1 VSEGLVEL
9 LQHLVNGLSVGT
21 IYALIALGYTMVYG
35 VLKLINFAHGDV
47 YMVGAY
53 AGFYLAELL
62 MPGGGAASQAGGPAG
77 TMLRVLL
84 VTVGA
89 MAICGL
95 LGYLIER
102 LAYRPLR
109 AQTRITSLITAIG
122 VSFLLEYGF
131 QLQPWGFL
139 PIPFPPGPS
148 PRFFPELVARADWS
162 MGGVSIS
169 NYDVIGLAVALALML
184 GLQLVVFKT
193 RFGTAM
199 RAVSFDP
206 QVAGLMGIPVNRIIS
221 WTFVLG
227 SALAAAAGILNA
239 VPRPQINPLFGLMPG
254 LKAFVAAVLGGIGSV
269 PGAMVGGLALGLAE
283 EFVAAYTLSSLKDA
297 IAFTVL
303 ILVLLFRPEGL
314 FGRVTVE
321 KV

>member
-1 VSEGLVEL
+1 VIQFF
-9 LQHLVNGLSVGT
+9 QHLVNGLSVGT

-47 YMVGAY
+47 YMVGAF
-53 AGFYLAELL
+53 AGYYLATEL
-62 MPGGGAASQAGGPAG
+62 G
-77 TMLRVLL
+77 
-84 VTVGA
+84 VGA
-89 MAICGL
+89 EPTAMKAVAVTLGAMVVCGAI
-95 LGYLIER
+95 GYAIER

-109 AQTRITSLITAIG
+109 SRPRLTALITAIG

-131 QLQPWGFL
+131 QLR
-139 PIPFPPGPS
+139 PIVQEPIEFPPGPT
-148 PRFFPELVARADWS
+148 PRFFPSLVEYQSWQVL
-162 MGGVSIS
+162 GGVNVS
-169 NYDVIGLAVALALML
+169 NYDVFGFAVAIALMIGL
-184 GLQLVVFKT
+184 QWIVFRT

-221 WTFVLG
+221 GTFVLG
-227 SALAAAAGILNA
+227 SMLAAAAGI
-239 VPRPQINPLFGLMPG
+239 INGVSRYKIDPLFGLMPG

-269 PGAMVGGLALGLAE
+269 PGAMAGGLLLGLAE
-283 EFVAAYTLSSLKDA
+283 EYVAGYTLSSYRDA
-297 IAFTVL
+297 IAFAIL

-314 FGRVTVE
+314 FGRATVE

>member
-1 VSEGLVEL
+1 MGESLTEL

-53 AGFYLAELL
+53 AGFYLADLV
-62 MPGGGAASQAGGPAG
+62 MPRTPAPGAGVADGV
-77 TMLRVLL
+77 LRAAF
-84 VTVGA
+84 VTLGA

-109 AQTRITSLITAIG
+109 SRARITSLITAIG

-131 QLQPWGFL
+131 QLQPWGVL

-148 PRFFPELVARADWS
+148 PRFFPELLPRADWS
-162 MGGVSIS
+162 IGEVSLS
-169 NYDVIGLAVALALML
+169 NYDVLGLAVAVALML
-184 GLQLVVFKT
+184 ALQWIVYRT

-206 QVAGLMGIPVNRIIS
+206 QVAGLMGIPVNRVIS
-221 WTFVLG
+221 LTFVLG
-227 SALAAAAGILNA
+227 SVLAAVAALLVAGSR
-239 VPRPQINPLFGLMPG
+239 PRIDPIMGLMPG

>member
-1 VSEGLVEL
+1 VTEF

-47 YMVGAY
+47 YMVGAFSGY
-53 AGFYLAELL
+53 YLATALGVSDR
-62 MPGGGAASQAGGPAG
+62 P
-77 TMLRVLL
+77 TMGKAVA
-84 VTVGA
+84 VTLGA
-89 MAICGL
+89 MVLCGL

-109 AQTRITSLITAIG
+109 GRPRLTALITAIG

-131 QLQPWGFL
+131 QLRPWFEA
-139 PIPFPPGPS
+139 PFEFPPGPT
-148 PRFFPELVARADWS
+148 PRFFPGLVEYQAWS
-162 MGGVSIS
+162 VLGGVNVS
-169 NYDVIGLAVALALML
+169 NYDLFGFGVAVGLMIAL
-184 GLQLVVFKT
+184 QFIVYRT

-221 WTFVLG
+221 GTFVLG
-227 SALAAAAGILNA
+227 SMLAAAAGI
-239 VPRPQINPLFGLMPG
+239 INGVSRYKIDPLFGLMPG

-269 PGAMVGGLALGLAE
+269 PGAMAGGLVLGLAE
-283 EFVAAYTLSSLKDA
+283 EYVAGYTVSSYRDA
-297 IAFTVL
+297 IAFTIL
-303 ILVLLFRPEGL
+303 ILVLLVRPEGL
-314 FGRVTVE
+314 FGRFRPE

>member
-1 VSEGLVEL
+1 VTEF

-47 YMVGAY
+47 YMVGAF
-53 AGFYLAELL
+53 AGYYLATLL
-62 MPGGGAASQAGGPAG
+62 GVRDEPTLWKA
-77 TMLRVLL
+77 L
-84 VTVGA
+84 VVTAGA
-89 MAICGL
+89 MLVCGL

-102 LAYRPLR
+102 FAYRPLR
-109 AQTRITSLITAIG
+109 GRPRLTALITAIG

-131 QLQPWGFL
+131 QLQPWFTS
-139 PIPFPPGPS
+139 PIEFPPGPT
-148 PRFFPELVARADWS
+148 PRFFPGLVEYRSWDVA
-162 MGGVSIS
+162 GVNLS
-169 NYDVIGLAVALALML
+169 NYDVMGLLVAFALML
-184 GLQLVVFKT
+184 ALQFIVYRT

-227 SALAAAAGILNA
+227 SALAAAAGIINA
-239 VPRPQINPLFGLMPG
+239 VSRYKIEPLFGLMSG

-269 PGAMVGGLALGLAE
+269 PGAMVGGLVLGLAE
-283 EFVAAYTLSSLKDA
+283 EYVAGYTDSSYRDA

-303 ILVLLFRPEGL
+303 ILVLLVRPEGL
-314 FGRVTVE
+314 FGRARVE